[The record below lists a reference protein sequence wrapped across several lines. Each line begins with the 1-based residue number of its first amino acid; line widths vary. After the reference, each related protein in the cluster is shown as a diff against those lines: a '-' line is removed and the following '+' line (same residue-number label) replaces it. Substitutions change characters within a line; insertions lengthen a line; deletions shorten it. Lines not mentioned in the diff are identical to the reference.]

1 LPHYIAKDIAMVNLT
16 PAIGAI
22 PSTLNAIRPQDGL
35 GGLQGKLGKPGA
47 AGVPGVASG
56 GFGEAF
62 KTALNNVSAAQN
74 KASELQTQF
83 QLGNK
88 NVSLEE
94 TMLAMQKSQI
104 GFQAALHVRN
114 RMMQA
119 YTDVMNMQV

>member
-1 LPHYIAKDIAMVNLT
+1 MVNLP

-22 PSTLNAIRPQDGL
+22 PSTLNALRPQDGL
-35 GGLQGKLGKPGA
+35 GLQGKLGKPGV
-47 AGVPGVASG
+47 AGTAGIPSG

-62 KTALNNVSAAQN
+62 KTALQNVSAAQN
-74 KASELQTQF
+74 KSSELQTQF